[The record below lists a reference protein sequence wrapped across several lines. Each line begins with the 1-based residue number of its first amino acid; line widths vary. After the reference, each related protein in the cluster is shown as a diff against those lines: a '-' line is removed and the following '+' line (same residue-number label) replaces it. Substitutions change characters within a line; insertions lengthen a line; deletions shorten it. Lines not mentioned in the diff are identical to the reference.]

1 MKRPLI
7 RCSTGVLV
15 RQMYVSGTWLWHHD
29 YVTRQANFTLAPS
42 SLTDALYQSL
52 RRRIVNGEI
61 AAGEKLTEHRIAS
74 EYDVARPTAK
84 ACLERLTTLGLLR
97 RTAHKTAVVP
107 EFTSDEILDLFFAR
121 STVETS
127 AVTFLADRGL
137 VPPEAEE
144 AQLLVEA
151 AARESDFEKQVDADI
166 AFHTA
171 LVAGVG
177 SERLSRMHEL
187 IMGEVHLTMGR
198 FQAHRSTQSSTIAHE
213 HSVILESIR
222 EREPDQASLRL
233 DEHLTHAR
241 SRLLDRLEAESR
253 EAAESE

>member
-1 MKRPLI
+1 MDE
-7 RCSTGVLV
+7 VN
-15 RQMYVSGTWLWHHD
+15 
-29 YVTRQANFTLAPS
+29 RQANFALAPS

-61 AAGEKLTEHRIAS
+61 AAGEKLTEHRIAT

-107 EFTSDEILDLFFAR
+107 AFTADEIRDLFFAR

-127 AVTFLADRGL
+127 AVTTLADQGF
-137 VPPEAEE
+137 VPAEADE

-151 AARESDFEKQVDADI
+151 AAREQSFEKQVDADI

-177 SERLSRMHEL
+177 SERLTRMHEL

-198 FQAHRSTQSSTIAHE
+198 FQAHRSAQSSTVAHE
-213 HSVILESIR
+213 HSAILESIR
-222 EREPDQASLRL
+222 ERRPDQATQRL
-233 DEHLTHAR
+233 DEHLANAR
-241 SRLLDRLEAESR
+241 DRLLARLEAESR
-253 EAAESE
+253 EAAQSNE

>member
-1 MKRPLI
+1 MN
-7 RCSTGVLV
+7 
-15 RQMYVSGTWLWHHD
+15 
-29 YVTRQANFTLAPS
+29 RQANFALAPS

-52 RRRIVNGEI
+52 RTRIVNGEI
-61 AAGEKLTEHRIAS
+61 SAGEKLTEHRIAT

-107 EFTSDEILDLFFAR
+107 EFTADEIRDLFFAR

-127 AVTFLADRGL
+127 AVTALAGQGS
-137 VPPEAEE
+137 VPPEAGE
-144 AQLLVEA
+144 AQRLVEA
-151 AARESDFEKQVDADI
+151 AAREDSFEKQVDADI

-177 SERLSRMHEL
+177 SERLTRMHEL

-198 FQAHRSTQSSTIAHE
+198 FQAHRSAWSSTVAHE
-213 HSVILESIR
+213 HSAILESIR
-222 EREPDQASLRL
+222 ERQPEKAAQCLA
-233 DEHLTHAR
+233 EHLTNAR
-241 SRLLDRLEAESR
+241 DRLLARLEAESR
-253 EAAESE
+253 ETAEGD